1 MTFIIYTPLR
11 CKNTLIVTVECV
23 YTEEGQHWRALY
35 THCTEGP
42 LFCGLVKHTLF
53 VMTITFLLETST
65 MARALLLAVDSSY
78 TFNEP
83 NSITHACVD
92 V

>member
-1 MTFIIYTPLR
+1 
-11 CKNTLIVTVECV
+11 
-23 YTEEGQHWRALY
+23 
-35 THCTEGP
+35 
-42 LFCGLVKHTLF
+42 
-53 VMTITFLLETST
+53 

-92 V
+92 VYTCIIFGGICIHNYDANFVYGDECRQHKLFNNMTRSLIHVLRIKTVAIDNQLSTSNLHTN